1 VVHSVSEPSSSDAT
15 LAGLVCIAP
24 GPAREPWI
32 PLLELADEPE
42 PLRVYLQEGDL
53 YALSDPDGSPRAA
66 ILVIEDR
73 PGVAELRA
81 VAVAE
86 TAQGQ
91 GVGTVMIDAVLS
103 LLAERGVRTAV
114 VGTASSGVRQLGFYQ
129 RCGFR
134 LSHVERDFFTAAKG
148 YPAGLIE
155 NGIAIRDMVWM
166 DRDLRGLLS
175 V

>member
-1 VVHSVSEPSSSDAT
+1 VSVSVPSDAT
-15 LAGLVCIAP
+15 GAELVQVAS
-24 GPAREPWI
+24 GPERERWI

-42 PLRVYLQEGDL
+42 PLRTYLQDGDL
-53 YALSDPDGSPRAA
+53 YALASPDGTPRAA

-86 TAQGQ
+86 AVQGQ
-91 GVGTVMIDAVLS
+91 GVGTVMIDAVLT
-103 LLAERGVRTAV
+103 LLADRGVRTAV
-114 VGTASSGVRQLGFYQ
+114 VGTASSGVRQLAFYQ

-134 LSHVERDFFTAAKG
+134 LSRVERDFFTAEKG
-148 YPAGLIE
+148 YPPGLTE

-166 DRDLRGLLS
+166 ERDLGGLLR